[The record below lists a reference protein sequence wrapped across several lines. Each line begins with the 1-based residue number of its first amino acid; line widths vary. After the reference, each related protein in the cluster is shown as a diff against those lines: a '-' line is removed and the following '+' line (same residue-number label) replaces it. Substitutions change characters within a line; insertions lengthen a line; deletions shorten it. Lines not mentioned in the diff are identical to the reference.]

1 LDTISE
7 HEIVPFGKEFVN
19 ITLRTIRDY
28 EEIWEEPMQ
37 RRVYGGIEGGGTK
50 FNCMIGT
57 DPDHVLAT
65 HTIPTNDPQSTLDAV
80 TRFFQQALQDHERV
94 ELVAVGVGLFGPID
108 LNPTSAT
115 YGYITTTPKS
125 GWQYTN
131 IVGTLK
137 DRLEVPVAFDTDVNA
152 AALGEYRWGA
162 AQRSD
167 PSIYITV
174 GTGIGGGIYVNGAP
188 LHGLIHPEM
197 GHLQLPWLDSDD
209 FPGVCPYHTH
219 CWEGIA
225 SGPAIAARVGK
236 PAHTLTP
243 DHPVWEIEAHYLAM
257 AITSIMYITS
267 PYRIILGGG
276 VMRQEHLFSRIRY
289 YVQKILNG
297 YLHHTAVLEDIA
309 SFIVPPKLGSH
320 AGMLGA
326 LELAR
331 LAEAKHTT

>member
-1 LDTISE
+1 M
-7 HEIVPFGKEFVN
+7 VPFGKEFVN
-19 ITLRTIRDY
+19 ITLRTIWDY
-28 EEIWEEPMQ
+28 EKIWEEPMQ

-50 FNCMIGT
+50 FDCMIGT

-65 HTIPTNDPQSTLDAV
+65 HTIPTTDPQSTLDAV
-80 TRFFQQALQDHERV
+80 TRFFQQALQDHEHV
-94 ELVAVGVGLFGPID
+94 ELVAVGVGTFGPID

-152 AALGEYRWGA
+152 AALGEYLWGA

-197 GHLQLPWLDSDD
+197 GHLQLPRLDSDD

-236 PAHTLTP
+236 PAQYLTP

-267 PYRIILGGG
+267 PYRIILSGG
-276 VMRQEHLFSRIRY
+276 VMQQEHLFPRIRH

-297 YLHHTAVLEDIA
+297 YLHHAAVLEDIE
-309 SFIVPPKLGSH
+309 SFIVPPKLGSR
-320 AGMLGA
+320 AGVLGA

>member
-1 LDTISE
+1 
-7 HEIVPFGKEFVN
+7 
-19 ITLRTIRDY
+19 
-28 EEIWEEPMQ
+28 MQ

-50 FNCMIGT
+50 FDCMIGT
-57 DPDHVLAT
+57 NPDHVLAT
-65 HTIPTNDPQSTLDAV
+65 HTIPTTDPQSTLDAV

-94 ELVAVGVGLFGPID
+94 ELVAVGVGSFGPID

-137 DRLEVPVAFDTDVNA
+137 DRLQVPVAFDTDVNA

-197 GHLQLPWLDSDD
+197 GHLQLPRLDSDD
-209 FPGVCPYHTH
+209 FPGICSYHAH

-236 PAHTLTP
+236 PAQDLTP
-243 DHPVWEIEAHYLAM
+243 DHPVWEIEAHYLAI

-267 PYRIILGGG
+267 PYRIILSGG
-276 VMRQEHLFSRIRY
+276 VMQQEHLFPRIRHY
-289 YVQKILNG
+289 AQNLLNG
-297 YLHHTAVLEDIA
+297 YLHHAAVLEDIE
-309 SFIVPPKLGSH
+309 SFIVPPKLGSR